1 MSFSLFIKM
10 LTATIMSIFTVF
22 SSASQ
27 VNMIGHRGMSAIYP
41 ENTAMAFE
49 QAAKHGFSGAETDV
63 RVTSDGVY
71 VTNHN
76 DSVVLRDGTELEIAE
91 NSYADLTAQPIRT
104 AKSLK
109 PVYLCTFKEYLEIMR
124 DNDMICFIELKGDFS
139 DEQINE
145 IFTIAGEVYKLD
157 KCILQSFEFDN
168 LVKAH
173 EQFPDLHIMLTYD
186 ETDKS
191 YVKCFEYGFSID
203 ANFEVVDEEMVE
215 AFHSRGLEVAAYTAN
230 ELLTLNY
237 LKSLGV
243 DYIESDL
250 LGGAFAR

>member
-1 MSFSLFIKM
+1 MSFSMFIKM
-10 LTATIMSIFTVF
+10 FTAFIMSVFTVF
-22 SSASQ
+22 SSSAQ
-27 VNMIGHRGMSAIYP
+27 VKMIGHRGHSMPYP

-49 QAAKHGFSGAETDV
+49 QAAKHGFAGAETDV

-76 DSVVLRDGTELEIAE
+76 SSVVLKDGTKLEIADNTYE
-91 NSYADLTAQPIRT
+91 TLTAQP
-104 AKSLK
+104 LK
-109 PVYLCTFKEYLEIMR
+109 QSKTLKDVYLCTFKEYLEIMR
-124 DNDMICFIELKGDFS
+124 DNDMICFIELKGEFD

-145 IFTIAGEVYKLD
+145 IFTLAGEVYTLD
-157 KCILQSFEFDN
+157 KCILQSFEFEN

-173 EQFPDLHIMLTYD
+173 EQFPDLRIMLTYG

-203 ANFEVVDEEMVE
+203 ADYAVVDEEMVE

-230 ELLTLNY
+230 ELFVLSY

-250 LGGAFAR
+250 LGGAFA

>member
-1 MSFSLFIKM
+1 MTAALVFKMIAAMFMSLFT
-10 LTATIMSIFTVF
+10 LF
-22 SSASQ
+22 SSTTQ
-27 VNMIGHRGMSAIYP
+27 VNMIAHRGHSALYP

-49 QAAKHGFSGAETDV
+49 MAAKNGFSGAETDI

-76 DSVVLRDGTELEIAE
+76 SSVVLKDGTELEIAE
-91 NSYADLTAQPIRT
+91 NTYETLVSQP
-104 AKSLK
+104 LK
-109 PVYLCTFKEYLEIMR
+109 NKKNLSEVYLCTFKEYLEIMR
-124 DNDMICFIELKGDFS
+124 DNDLICFIELKGDFN
-139 DEQINE
+139 DEQIKE
-145 IFTIAGEVYKLD
+145 IFTMAGEVYKLD

-173 EQFPDLHIMLTYD
+173 ELFPDLRIMLTYD

-191 YVKCFEYGFSID
+191 YVKCFDYGFSID
-203 ANFEVVDEEMVE
+203 ADYTVVDEEMIE

-230 ELLTLNY
+230 ELFTLNY

-250 LGGAFAR
+250 LGGMFA